1 MFATFHLQPHY
12 YEPLWNCGVFL
23 YAECHYQGERQGFVC
38 VNVAGLSDIGDA
50 SPLSIGTVRNS
61 GKN

>member
-1 MFATFHLQPHY
+1 MSHFEIVGA
-12 YEPLWNCGVFL
+12 FL

-38 VNVAGLSDIGDA
+38 VNVTGLSDIGDA

>member
-1 MFATFHLQPHY
+1 MFVIFHLQPHY
-12 YEPLWNCGVFL
+12 YEPLWNCGGFFICRMSL
-23 YAECHYQGERQGFVC
+23 QGESQGFVC

>member
-1 MFATFHLQPHY
+1 MQNVITKVKGKVLF
-12 YEPLWNCGVFL
+12 
-23 YAECHYQGERQGFVC
+23 C
-38 VNVAGLSDIGDA
+38 VNVAGLTDIGDA